1 MLVLGRAI
9 GQKIVVETSDG
20 PIEIV
25 IRGTNGKQIKVG
37 VDAPKSVKIMR
48 KELLEKDA

>member
-1 MLVLGRAI
+1 MLVLGRLV

-25 IRGTNGKQIKVG
+25 VRDICGRQVKVG
-37 VDAPKSVKIMR
+37 VHAPKSVKIMR